1 MSAMNCYV
9 LQFFSVVSISIF
21 ARGRTF
27 YNQSQTLDLFLKPQ
41 IFRAKA
47 ANQFKG
53 YKAPFNINIVEF
65 SSQTLLLLL
74 SQFQNLF
81 HPSLTFSI
89 LFLPTFN
96 YSLSRSLF
104 YTCNQVEICF
114 HISSYFDHFIL
125 VTHIFCATAVRKM
138 TVNFHFMFLLFSV
151 IQKVFFFFK
160 I

>member
-125 VTHIFCATAVRKM
+125 VTHIFSDTAAKKNDRKFS
-138 TVNFHFMFLLFSV
+138 FHVFIVFSY
-151 IQKVFFFFK
+151 I
-160 I
+160 